1 MSDSLAASV
10 LRSVK
15 ARGDDIG
22 DKDQALVD
30 LAVRYALQIDAGIKA
45 GGQDATKAL
54 YLGPHLVKAL
64 ERLGCTPVVVPE
76 ESKKGSGSSGAGAGI
91 DELSA
96 LRSRH
101 RGGA

>member
-1 MSDSLAASV
+1 MADSLAASV
-10 LRSVK
+10 LRCVK
-15 ARGDDIG
+15 AAGDTIG
-22 DKDQALVD
+22 EKDQALVD
-30 LAVRYALQIDAGIKA
+30 LAVRYALQIDAGINA

-64 ERLGCTPVVVPE
+64 ERLGCTPLVVKE
-76 ESKKGSGSSGAGAGI
+76 EGQKGSGPVV

-96 LRSRH
+96 LRSR

>member
-1 MSDSLAASV
+1 MADSLAASV
-10 LRSVK
+10 LRCVK
-15 ARGDDIG
+15 AAGDTIG
-22 DKDQALVD
+22 EKDQAVVD
-30 LAVRYALQIDAGIKA
+30 LAVRYALQIDAGINA

-54 YLGPHLVKAL
+54 YLGPHLVNAL
-64 ERLGCTPVVVPE
+64 KELGLTPDLGKGE
-76 ESKKGSGSSGAGAGI
+76 GKKGSGPVV

>member
-22 DKDQALVD
+22 EKDQALVD
-30 LAVRYALQIDAGIKA
+30 LAVRYALQIDAGINA
-45 GGQDATKAL
+45 GGQAATKAL

-64 ERLGCTPVVVPE
+64 ERLGCTPVVVKE
-76 ESKKGSGSSGAGAGI
+76 EGQKGSGNVGGPVV